1 MKKVTFTLTFE
12 NVPQTMLN
20 VLAALK
26 ISEIEAPVTLNF
38 EEENNSD
45 TFATICAII
54 KTESMRELISGA
66 VKKAV
71 DEIQIENPY

>member
-45 TFATICAII
+45 TFAHICAII

-71 DEIQIENPY
+71 DEIQIQNPY